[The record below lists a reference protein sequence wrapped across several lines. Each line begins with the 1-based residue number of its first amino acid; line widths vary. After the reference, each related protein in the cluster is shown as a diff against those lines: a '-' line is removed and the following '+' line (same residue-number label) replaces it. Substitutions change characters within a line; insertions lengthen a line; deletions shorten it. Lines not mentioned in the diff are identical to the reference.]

1 MLDCNRVVTAALEK
15 DERLPELPHLFTY
28 HSIWSHTSYHSKG
41 FVLELL
47 MHLYLSDFLR
57 AGFCMMKAM
66 IITFFLLI
74 VSN

>member
-1 MLDCNRVVTAALEK
+1 MDYSTVVADTLEK
-15 DERLPELPHLFTY
+15 DERLPELPHLLTY
-28 HSIWSHTSYHSKG
+28 HSIWAHTSYHSKG

-47 MHLYLSDFLR
+47 VHLYLSDFLR

-66 IITFFLLI
+66 FITFFLLI